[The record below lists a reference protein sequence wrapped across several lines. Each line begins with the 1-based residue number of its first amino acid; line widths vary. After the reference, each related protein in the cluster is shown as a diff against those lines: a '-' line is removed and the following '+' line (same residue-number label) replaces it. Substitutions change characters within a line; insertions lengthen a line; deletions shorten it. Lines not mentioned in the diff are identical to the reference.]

1 MIFAPFI
8 VSACQ
13 RTHSSD
19 VVRVPPFVVE
29 VRTSPRATARL
40 AAARE
45 TIVVGA
51 YLFGF
56 PAPNAQRYADDMGE
70 IHLGQRETEMPGPGR
85 ITFLSVTYDRN
96 KLSLLRN
103 RDLKLLINVWS
114 GRRTS
119 PNNLLHCSIFEDS
132 FEVAAKKGVRI
143 DCSLIEEDVLPNH

>member
-1 MIFAPFI
+1 VIFAPFI

-19 VVRVPPFVVE
+19 VARLPPFVVE
-29 VRTSPRATARL
+29 VRSSPRATARL
-40 AAARE
+40 AAAHE

-56 PAPNAQRYADDMGE
+56 PAANAKRYADDMGE
-70 IHLGQRETEMPGPGR
+70 IHLGQRKSEMPGPGR
-85 ITFLSVTYDRN
+85 IMFPTVTYNRN

-119 PNNLLHCSIFEDS
+119 PNNLLQCSIFEDS
-132 FEVAAKKGVRI
+132 LAVAAKKGVRI
-143 DCSLIEEDVLPNH
+143 DCSLIEEDAFPNH